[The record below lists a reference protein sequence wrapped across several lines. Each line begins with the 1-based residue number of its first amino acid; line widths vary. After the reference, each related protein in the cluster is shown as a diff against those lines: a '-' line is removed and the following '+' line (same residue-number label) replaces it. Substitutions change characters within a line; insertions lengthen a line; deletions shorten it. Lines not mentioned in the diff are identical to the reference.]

1 MFRSLS
7 LLLLLTLATQCA
19 WADKEN
25 LNDQETDHRSTQ
37 AARNSGA
44 TRIKDLASIAGV
56 RSNQLIGYGLVVGLN
71 GTGDQTT
78 QTPFTVKSLKSML
91 ANLGVI
97 IPPEVNLQLKNVAA
111 VSIHADL
118 PPFAKPGQTIDVTVS
133 SIGNA
138 KSLQGGSLLMT
149 PLKGADG
156 NVYAMAQGNVVVG
169 GISAAAAGS
178 SVTVNIPSAGR
189 IPSGATVERQ
199 VPGKFGGGSGGTVAL
214 NARQNL
220 LAGRNALQGNDES
233 DPIILN
239 LHQADF
245 TTAERMVEAINRAL
259 GGQAAQAIDA
269 VSVQVRA
276 PIDPNQRVSLIAV
289 LENIEVVPAQS
300 AAKVIVNSRTGTVVI
315 GQNVQ
320 VGPAA
325 VSHGNMTVTI
335 TSDPIVSQP
344 APFSGG
350 RTAVVPNANIS
361 INQEKKPMFLF
372 NPGVALDDIVR
383 AVNQVGASPTDLI
396 AILEALKA
404 AGALKAELIVI

>member
-1 MFRSLS
+1 MFRLLS
-7 LLLLLTLATQCA
+7 LFLLLFSLGTQHV
-19 WADKEN
+19 WAGDKEN
-25 LNDQETDHRSTQ
+25 LNEDAGNPSTL
-37 AARNSGA
+37 AARNMGA
-44 TRIKDLASIAGV
+44 NRIKDLADVAGV

-97 IPPEVNLQLKNVAA
+97 IPPEINLQLKNVAA
-111 VSIHADL
+111 VSVQADL

-138 KSLQGGSLLMT
+138 KSLKGGSLLMT

-156 NVYAMAQGNVVVG
+156 AVYAMAQGNVSVG

-178 SVTVNIPSAGR
+178 SVTVGVPSVGR
-189 IPSGATVERQ
+189 IPNGASVERQ
-199 VPGKFGGGSGGTVAL
+199 VPGKFGG
-214 NARQNL
+214 R
-220 LAGRNALQGNDES
+220 DD
-233 DPIILN
+233 DPIVLN
-239 LHQADF
+239 LRQADF
-245 TTAERMVEAINRAL
+245 TTAQRMVAAINQAL
-259 GGQAAQAIDA
+259 GGQAAKAIDA
-269 VSVQVRA
+269 SSVEVLGPA
-276 PIDPNQRVSLIAV
+276 DPNQRVSLIAI
-289 LENIEVVPAQS
+289 LENIEVVPAQG

-325 VSHGNMTVTI
+325 ISHGNMTVTI

-344 APFSGG
+344 GPFSGG
-350 RTAVVPNANIS
+350 RTAVVPNANIAV
-361 INQEKKPMFLF
+361 NQEKKPMFLF
-372 NPGVALDDIVR
+372 NPGVALDDIVK

>member
-1 MFRSLS
+1 MFRRIPLF
-7 LLLLLTLATQCA
+7 LLLALALSSA
-19 WADKEN
+19 EAE
-25 LNDQETDHRSTQ
+25 
-37 AARNSGA
+37 
-44 TRIKDLASIAGV
+44 RIKDLAMVSGV
-56 RSNQLIGYGLVVGLN
+56 RTNQLVGYGLVVGLN

-78 QTPFTVKSLKSML
+78 QTPFTVRSLKSMMS
-91 ANLGVI
+91 NMGI
-97 IPPEVNLQLKNVAA
+97 TIPPDINLQLKNVAA

-118 PPFAKPGQTIDVTVS
+118 PPFVKPGQLIDVTVS

-156 NVYAMAQGNVVVG
+156 ATYAIAQGNLVVG

-178 SVTVNIPSAGR
+178 SVTINVPSAGR
-189 IPSGATVERQ
+189 IPNGATVERQ
-199 VPGKFGGGSGGTVAL
+199 VADNFGS
-214 NARQNL
+214 N
-220 LAGRNALQGNDES
+220 S
-233 DPIILN
+233 PIVLN

-245 TTAERMVEAINRAL
+245 TTAERVVEAINKTF
-259 GGQAAQAIDA
+259 GGDVAEAIDA
-269 VSVQVRA
+269 SSIQVRGPA
-276 PIDPNQRVSLIAV
+276 ERNQRVSLIAV
-289 LENIEVVPAQS
+289 LENIEVAPGQA
-300 AAKVIVNSRTGTVVI
+300 AAKVVVNARTGTVVI
-315 GQNVQ
+315 GMNVR

-325 VSHGNMTVTI
+325 VAHGNMTVTI

-344 APFSGG
+344 GPFSNGQ
-350 RTAVVPNANIS
+350 TAVVPNANIS
-361 INQEKKPMFLF
+361 VNQEKKPMFLF

>member
-1 MFRSLS
+1 MFRLLS
-7 LLLLLTLATQCA
+7 LFLLLFSLGTQHV
-19 WADKEN
+19 WADDKEN
-25 LNDQETDHRSTQ
+25 LNEDASNPSTL
-37 AARNSGA
+37 AARNMGA
-44 TRIKDLASIAGV
+44 NRIKDLADVAGV

-111 VSIHADL
+111 VSVQADL

-138 KSLQGGSLLMT
+138 KSLKGGSLLMT

-156 NVYAMAQGNVVVG
+156 AVYAMAQGNVSVG

-178 SVTVNIPSAGR
+178 SVTVGVPSVGR
-189 IPSGATVERQ
+189 IPNGASVERQ
-199 VPGKFGGGSGGTVAL
+199 VPGKFGG
-214 NARQNL
+214 R
-220 LAGRNALQGNDES
+220 DD
-233 DPIILN
+233 DPIVLN
-239 LHQADF
+239 LRQADF
-245 TTAERMVEAINRAL
+245 TTAQRMVAAINQAL
-259 GGQAAQAIDA
+259 GGQAAKAIDA
-269 VSVQVRA
+269 SSVEVLGPA
-276 PIDPNQRVSLIAV
+276 DPNQRVSLIAI
-289 LENIEVVPAQS
+289 LENIEVVPAQG

-325 VSHGNMTVTI
+325 ISHGNMTVTI

-361 INQEKKPMFLF
+361 VNQEKKPMFLF
-372 NPGVALDDIVR
+372 NPGVALDDIVK

>member
-1 MFRSLS
+1 MLRLLS
-7 LLLLLTLATQCA
+7 LFLLLFSLGSQHV
-19 WADKEN
+19 WADDKEN
-25 LNDQETDHRSTQ
+25 LNEDAGNPSTL
-37 AARNSGA
+37 AARNMGA
-44 TRIKDLASIAGV
+44 NRIKDLADVAGV

-111 VSIHADL
+111 VSVQADL

-138 KSLQGGSLLMT
+138 KSLKGGSLLMT

-156 NVYAMAQGNVVVG
+156 AVYAMAQGNVSVG

-178 SVTVNIPSAGR
+178 SVTVGVPSVGR
-189 IPSGATVERQ
+189 IPNGASVERQ
-199 VPGKFGGGSGGTVAL
+199 VPGKFGG
-214 NARQNL
+214 R
-220 LAGRNALQGNDES
+220 DD
-233 DPIILN
+233 DPIVLN
-239 LHQADF
+239 LRQADF
-245 TTAERMVEAINRAL
+245 TTAQRLVAAINQAL
-259 GGQAAQAIDA
+259 GGQAAKAIDA
-269 VSVQVRA
+269 SSVEVLGPA
-276 PIDPNQRVSLIAV
+276 DPNQRVSLIAI
-289 LENIEVVPAQS
+289 LENIEVVPAQG

-325 VSHGNMTVTI
+325 ISHGNMTVTI

-361 INQEKKPMFLF
+361 VNQEKKPMFLF
-372 NPGVALDDIVR
+372 NPGVALDDIVK